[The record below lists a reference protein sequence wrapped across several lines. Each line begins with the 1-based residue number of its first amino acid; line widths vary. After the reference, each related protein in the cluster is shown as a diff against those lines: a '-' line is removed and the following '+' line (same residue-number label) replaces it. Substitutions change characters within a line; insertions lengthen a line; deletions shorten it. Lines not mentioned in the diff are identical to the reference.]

1 MTKIYVRTDMMPPG
15 FDKWLSQNKL
25 TLSRETHVIS
35 ADEIMATRLEVPS
48 DLRIMRD
55 RNGVLWLGGKTVLG
69 TASITEIG
77 KDRIYLLNP
86 NLLAPTPR
94 R

>member
-15 FDKWLSQNKL
+15 FNNWLIQNKL
-25 TLSRETHVIS
+25 GLKRNTRVIS
-35 ADEIMATRLEVPS
+35 ADGIMATELDIPS

-55 RNGVLWLGGKTVLG
+55 RNGILWIGGKTVLG

-77 KDRIYLLNP
+77 KERAYLLNP
-86 NLLAPTPR
+86 NLPAPTPR

>member
-1 MTKIYVRTDMMPPG
+1 MTKIYVRTDMMPSG
-15 FDKWLSQNKL
+15 FNNWLIQNKL
-25 TLSRETHVIS
+25 GLKKNTRVIS
-35 ADEIMATRLEVPS
+35 ADGIMATELDIPS

-55 RNGVLWLGGKTVLG
+55 RNGVLWLSSKTVLG

-77 KDRIYLLNP
+77 KERVYLLNP